1 MKNFEG
7 IELRT
12 LEKKNI
18 ELHTLEPLFKILLYI
33 CL

>member
-7 IELRT
+7 IELHT
-12 LEKKNI
+12 LERKT
-18 ELHTLEPLFKILLYI
+18 ELHTLEPLFKILLHI